1 MQLTLCY
8 LGYNNPVNV
17 FFIQLLKTEDQ
28 LRLAPISVDNGTIMD
43 ITSLINTSV
52 ICLDL
57 KSTSKEDILK
67 EMVQILDDA
76 GKLSDK
82 TQFLSDV
89 WAREEIGNT
98 GFEDGIAIPHAK
110 SSAVLTPSVAIGI
123 SRTGIDYGAEDGE
136 PSDIFFMLA
145 STDGDDN
152 QHIEALAQISSRL
165 IEDGFTNKL
174 KKADSKEEILDL
186 FTDIIQPS
194 TESTDIEN
202 APSQIEKSELTRKL
216 ARMKEHLLF
225 GTSHMIPFIVAGG
238 VLLSLSVMLSG
249 QGAVPVDGVLADI
262 AQMGIAGLTLFTVV
276 LGGYIAYSI
285 ADKPGLAPGMIGS
298 WIAVQQYHTGF
309 LGAIIVGFFAG
320 FVVRNLKSIA
330 LPENM
335 TSLGSIFIY
344 PLVGTFVTCATIMWI
359 IGAPISNAMT
369 TLNEWLASMAGSGKV
384 LLGAILGAMAA
395 FDMGGPI
402 NKIATLF
409 AQTQVNTQPW
419 LMGGVGIAICT
430 PPLGMAL
437 ATLLSPKKF
446 KRDEREAGKAA
457 GIMGMIGITEGAI
470 PFAAADPA
478 RVIPAIMAGGIV
490 GNVTGFLFNVL
501 NHAPWGG
508 WIVLPV
514 VDGKIGYMIGTL
526 LGAFTTAAIVILL
539 KKNAVE
545 DDEQT
550 QQELAFESV
559 KNEGE
564 ADILAVTACP
574 SGVAHTFLAA
584 KSLEKAAHK
593 LGIKIKVE
601 TQGADGINNRITP
614 LDIKNAKLVIFAHDV
629 AIKEPL
635 RFQGMQ
641 TLDISTKEAMYSAE
655 QLISDTVTKCRP
667 VFLKNVN

>member
-1 MQLTLCY
+1 MLYLKEGYLLTLTPNN
-8 LGYNNPVNV
+8 YNIINNE
-17 FFIQLLKTEDQ
+17 Q
-28 LRLAPISVDNGTIMD
+28 IMN
-43 ITSLINTSV
+43 IHSLIDTNV

-57 KSTSKEDILK
+57 KATSKESILE

-76 GKLSDK
+76 GKLSDRK
-82 TQFLSDV
+82 QYLLDV

-110 SSAVLTPSVAIGI
+110 SSAVITPAVAVGI
-123 SRTGIDYGAEDGE
+123 SRHGIDYGAEDGE

-145 STDGDDN
+145 SPDGDDTH
-152 QHIEALAQISSRL
+152 HIEVLAQISSRL
-165 IEDGFTNKL
+165 IEDGFTDKL
-174 KKADSKEEILDL
+174 KSVSTQAEALAL
-186 FTDIIQPS
+186 FTDNIKLEKEYTPS
-194 TESTDIEN
+194 DL
-202 APSQIEKSELTRKL
+202 PPPPPEKSECQRRLGR
-216 ARMKEHLLF
+216 AKEHLLF

-238 VLLSLSVMLSG
+238 VLLSLSVMISG
-249 QGAVPVDGVLADI
+249 HGAVPTEGVLADI
-262 AQMGIAGLTLFTVV
+262 AQMGIAGLTLFTAI

-298 WIAVQQYHTGF
+298 WIAVQQYNTGF
-309 LGAIIVGFFAG
+309 LGAIIIGFFAG
-320 FVVRNLKSIA
+320 FVVRALKQIK
-330 LPENM
+330 LPDSM

-344 PLVGTFVTCATIMWI
+344 PLIGTFITCAAVMWV
-359 IGAPISNAMT
+359 IGAPIANTMT
-369 TLNEWLASMAGSGKV
+369 MLNEWLASMAGSGKIA
-384 LLGAILGAMAA
+384 LGAILGAMTA

-402 NKIATLF
+402 NKVATLF

-437 ATLLSPKKF
+437 ATFLSPKKF
-446 KRDEREAGKAA
+446 KQEEREAGKAA

-478 RVIPAIMAGGIV
+478 RVIPAIVAGGIV
-490 GNVTGFLFNVL
+490 GNITGFLFNVL

-514 VDGKIGYMIGTL
+514 VDGKFGYVIGTL
-526 LGAFTTAAIVILL
+526 MGAFTTAIIVISL

-545 DDEQT
+545 DDEKKNP
-550 QQELAFESV
+550 ELVFSSIKE
-559 KNEGE
+559 EGIAE
-564 ADILAVTACP
+564 VLAITACP

-584 KSLEKAAHK
+584 KSLEKAAHR

-614 LDIKNAKLVIFAHDV
+614 LDVKNAKLVIFAHDV

-635 RFQGMQ
+635 RFKGKQM
-641 TLDISTKEAMYSAE
+641 LDVSTKEAMYNGE
-655 QLISDTVTKCRP
+655 QLLKTNPLSTKRYT
-667 VFLKNVN
+667 L